1 MVERTAARPGA
12 VDAAPRDQSRPDA
25 VFKWLTAACSLVV
38 IVIMGGIFFELVR
51 NSGMAIREFGFSF
64 LTSDAWNPGTGEF
77 GAASSV
83 YGTLVSTA
91 IAMVIAVPL
100 SIIIAV
106 YLVEVARPRAS
117 RFIGGAIELL
127 AAIPSIIYGM
137 WGLFVFAALMQD
149 HVQPFLGNRLGA
161 LPLFQGPP
169 MGIGM
174 LTAGLILALMVLP
187 FITAVTRDVLM
198 MVPPVLKESAHGVGS
213 TMWEAV
219 RFVSLKYG
227 RRGIVGAVFLGFGRA
242 LGETMAVTFVIGNS
256 HGISDS
262 LFSAGNTIASSLAN
276 EFNEASEPIYLS
288 SLFALALVLFGITL
302 AFQTIAHHWV
312 ARMQRLEAGDR

>member
-1 MVERTAARPGA
+1 MKESTAAIA
-12 VDAAPRDQSRPDA
+12 NVATCAPRDQSRPDA
-25 VFKWLTAACSLVV
+25 VFKWLAAACALVV
-38 IVIMGGIFFELVR
+38 IVIMAGIFFELVR
-51 NSGMAIREFGFSF
+51 NSGMAFREFGFSF
-64 LTSDAWNPGTGEF
+64 LTSDSWNPIAGEF
-77 GAASSV
+77 GAASSI
-83 YGTLVSTA
+83 YGTLVSTG
-91 IAMVIAVPL
+91 IAMIIAIPL

-106 YLVEVARPRAS
+106 YLVEVAHPKVS
-117 RFIGGAIELL
+117 GLIGGAVELL
-127 AAIPSIIYGM
+127 AAVPSIIYGM
-137 WGLFVFAALMQD
+137 WGLFVFAALMQT
-149 HVQPFLGNRLGA
+149 HVQPFLSRHLGA

-169 MGIGM
+169 MGIGV
-174 LTAGLILALMVLP
+174 LTAGLILAFMVLP
-187 FITAVTRDVLM
+187 FITAITRDVLM
-198 MVPPVLKESAHGVGS
+198 MVPPVLKESAYGVGS
-213 TMWEAV
+213 TMWETV

-256 HGISDS
+256 HRISAS

-302 AFQTIAHHWV
+302 VFQTIAHYWV